1 MSLHPRNGSR
11 LKYERKKEFSVM
23 RRLPWTMASV
33 FVFVALLLAFAPAGV
48 RAAQTYPDEIALPN
62 GWLPEGIV
70 TGHGPVIYS
79 GSRANGAI
87 YAANLRT
94 GEGEIVVP
102 GQTGRISVGL
112 SFDSRTNYIFAAG
125 GGTGKAYVYDV
136 DTGDLVRE
144 YTLTAPPTFVN
155 DVIVTREAA
164 YFTDSAKAVYYRV
177 PLGPGGQ
184 LADQS
189 AVETIAL
196 TGDFQQGPSNS
207 SNGIEATPN
216 GKELIIVNSSL
227 GLLYRVDPLS
237 GEATVIDLGG
247 ASVTMGDGLLLHGRT
262 LYVVR
267 NRINQI
273 VVVKLAPDLSSGTVL
288 GTLTQPNFDV
298 PTTIAEF
305 GNALYVVNARF
316 TTPATPDT
324 TYNIVRVTA
333 EL

>member
-1 MSLHPRNGSR
+1 
-11 LKYERKKEFSVM
+11 
-23 RRLPWTMASV
+23 
-33 FVFVALLLAFAPAGV
+33 
-48 RAAQTYPDEIALPN
+48 
-62 GWLPEGIV
+62 
-70 TGHGPVIYS
+70 
-79 GSRANGAI
+79 
-87 YAANLRT
+87 
-94 GEGEIVVP
+94 
-102 GQTGRISVGL
+102 
-112 SFDSRTNYIFAAG
+112 
-125 GGTGKAYVYDV
+125 VYDV
-136 DTGDLVRE
+136 DTGVLVQE
-144 YTLTAPPTFVN
+144 YTLTAPGTFVN

-164 YFTDSAKAVYYRV
+164 YFTDSARAVYYRV

-196 TGDFQQGPSNS
+196 TGEFQQVPSFN
-207 SNGIEATPN
+207 SNGIEASPN
-216 GKELIIVNSSL
+216 GKDLIIVNSSS

-267 NRINQI
+267 NGINQI
-273 VVVKLAPDLSSGTVL
+273 VVVKLAPDLSSGTVV

-324 TYNIVRVTA
+324 TYNFCAIVQG
-333 EL
+333 